1 MKTSTKIALGVTDII
16 FNRECGWSKK
26 LEEYIQKEIEDDTK
40 KRIGLLRQ
48 YLNERTS
55 KDLITNEELER
66 FLLK

>member
-1 MKTSTKIALGVTDII
+1 MKLYKKIALGVTDII